1 MKQKA
6 FAFIDLQGD
15 IDSFLSASSKKN
27 FVRIII
33 VATAELGSNAAEAV
47 KDQKPPVHVIGLAD
61 LENSQIDWDCY
72 DNTKKIKLKP
82 AKQLRQ
88 HQTGETPCFFQ

>member
-1 MKQKA
+1 
-6 FAFIDLQGD
+6 
-15 IDSFLSASSKKN
+15 
-27 FVRIII
+27 
-33 VATAELGSNAAEAV
+33 V

-82 AKQLRQ
+82 TKQLRQ
-88 HQTGETPCFFQ
+88 HQTDAVNAVIDGFKTADRGKLIMAEPAKRLRHLKSPKNTREKAEPFCFLCRLYR